1 MLTKQGVAVNI
12 LGTAAK
18 KMELLAAL
26 HHAV

>member
-18 KMELLAAL
+18 KTELPAARD
-26 HHAV
+26 HAV